1 MIHRICESKHNLA
14 PLCASIVM
22 SHTSLLT
29 SSPVITLFE
38 HNHMCETPLYLVAF
52 RSNPETLK
60 AILSSANLATVFDIN
75 KQKGFF
81 KSIGEILN
89 LISFHFVSFCFV
101 LLIIMIFVYFRIFA
115 FSQIVLIWNSHL
127 HMIFSYIL
135 ESGGSRGPQRM
146 EDVFRLGNINTKLKV
161 HSIALIIYR
170 VQN

>member
-1 MIHRICESKHNLA
+1 
-14 PLCASIVM
+14 M

-81 KSIGEILN
+81 KSIGETLN
-89 LISFHFVSFCFV
+89 LISFHFV
-101 LLIIMIFVYFRIFA
+101 LLIIMVFVYFRIFA
-115 FSQIVLIWNSHL
+115 F
-127 HMIFSYIL
+127 
-135 ESGGSRGPQRM
+135 
-146 EDVFRLGNINTKLKV
+146 
-161 HSIALIIYR
+161 
-170 VQN
+170 

>member
-1 MIHRICESKHNLA
+1 MYNAYVWLMHEVIHICLLHTIIHTFQCKFNFKKMHQQRNKFQHANNDTSLSNSLIHRICESKHNLA

-81 KSIGEILN
+81 KSIGETLN
-89 LISFHFVSFCFV
+89 LISFCFV
-101 LLIIMIFVYFRIFA
+101 LLIIMVFVYFRIFA
-115 FSQIVLIWNSHL
+115 FQQIVLI
-127 HMIFSYIL
+127 
-135 ESGGSRGPQRM
+135 
-146 EDVFRLGNINTKLKV
+146 
-161 HSIALIIYR
+161 
-170 VQN
+170 